1 MKADYYEVTELRNV
15 KKGDFFMLNESGRVY
30 IRGEYERSSRKYS
43 YSPADDF
50 CRECFAKG
58 SRKVLVGFTY

>member
-30 IRGEYERSSRKYS
+30 IRGEYDRTERKFEYF
-43 YSPADDF
+43 PFDDVNDWHM
-50 CRECFAKG
+50 AKG
-58 SRKVLVGFTY
+58 TRKVIVGFTF